1 MPCEETFGLCTIW
14 NWVGQLA
21 PAQATVVGTTV
32 GALLGFLTLTL
43 GALLNAHLNRRRDK
57 ALHLSEQL
65 NVLRALMIEIAQIS
79 KLVRHQVATLKT
91 VSPAKASVSV
101 INPVSLAVVHN
112 SDPSK
117 LYSLPP
123 ETIQPVTAVH
133 FALLEHEYNAIAIGM
148 ALKESKDGKFR
159 SFNLAYA
166 HIPSMIELNERLD
179 SHIQQMLAV
188 VYPVVERLEKK
199 TS

>member
-1 MPCEETFGLCTIW
+1 MGGEGAFSIYSMW
-14 NWVGQLA
+14 NWVGGLTS
-21 PAQATVVGTTV
+21 AQATVFGTTV
-32 GALLGFLTLTL
+32 GAILGFLTLTG

-79 KLVRHQVATLKT
+79 KLVRNQIAVLKT
-91 VSPAKASVSV
+91 IDPAQVSVSV
-101 INPVSLAVVHN
+101 INPAALAIVHN

-117 LYSLPP
+117 LYYLPP

-133 FALLEHEYNAIAIGM
+133 FALLEHEYNAIAHGM
-148 ALKESKDGKFR
+148 ALKQSVDGKFR
-159 SFNLAYA
+159 SFNLAYV
-166 HIPSMIELNERLD
+166 HVPKMIELNERLD
-179 SHIQQMLAV
+179 EHIQKMLAV
-188 VYPVVERLEKK
+188 VYPVVERLEKL